1 MKNSDLIRLK
11 SWFADYVSGYYTADS
26 EYNRAISLKEE
37 HTKRVCDNIVMLC
50 KALDLSAQEM
60 LLAETMALL
69 HDIGRFKQ
77 YAVYGTFK
85 DMDSKNH
92 ARLGLQQIGIHK
104 ILNIFSKYEKRLIA
118 KAVAYHNTAVLPKTE
133 DENTLFFIRLLRDAD
148 KLDIWKVFIDYY
160 NEREKNPNPTI
171 ELGLPDEPVCSPQVL
186 QTLKECKTVRIND
199 LKTLNDFKLLLIGW
213 AFDLNFVP
221 SFQALQSHKYLEQLA
236 LTLPQSKEVK
246 EAVKRAHDHVVK
258 CSGKV
263 KILVEVQPLRH
274 KGTKDGYEF

>member
-1 MKNSDLIRLK
+1 MKKSELIHLK
-11 SWFADYVSGYYTADS
+11 NWFADYVSGYYTDDS
-26 EYNRAISLKEE
+26 EYNRAIRLKEE
-37 HTKRVCDNIVMLC
+37 HTKRVCDNIVILG
-50 KALDLSAQEM
+50 KSLGLSEQEM

-92 ARLGLQQIGIHK
+92 ATLGLQQIGMHK
-104 ILNIFSKYEKRLIA
+104 ILNVFSKYEKRLVA
-118 KAVAYHNTAVLPKTE
+118 KAVAYHNVAVLPKAE
-133 DENTLFFIRLLRDAD
+133 DEKTLFFIRLLRDAD

-221 SFQALQSHKYLEQLA
+221 SFQALQNHKYIEQIA

-246 EAVKRAHDHVVK
+246 EAVKQAHDHVIK
-258 CSGKV
+258 CSG
-263 KILVEVQPLRH
+263 
-274 KGTKDGYEF
+274 EF

>member
-1 MKNSDLIRLK
+1 MKKSELIHLK
-11 SWFADYVSGYYTADS
+11 NWFADYVSGYYTADS
-26 EYNRAISLKEE
+26 EYNRAIRLKEE
-37 HTKRVCDNIVMLC
+37 HTKRVCDNIVMLG
-50 KALDLSAQEM
+50 KSLGLSEREM
-60 LLAETMALL
+60 LLAETTALL

-77 YAVYGTFK
+77 YAIYGTFN

-104 ILNIFSKYEKRLIA
+104 ILRIFSKYEKRIIA
-118 KAVAYHNTAVLPKTE
+118 KAVAYHNAAVLPKTE

-160 NEREKNPNPTI
+160 NEREKNPNSTI
-171 ELGLPDEPVCSPQVL
+171 ELVLPDEPTCSPRVL
-186 QTLKECKTVRIND
+186 RALKECKSVRIND
-199 LKTLNDFKLLLIGW
+199 LKTLNDFKLLMIGW

-246 EAVKRAHDHVVK
+246 EAVNQAHDHVIK
-258 CSGKV
+258 CSGK
-263 KILVEVQPLRH
+263 
-274 KGTKDGYEF
+274 G